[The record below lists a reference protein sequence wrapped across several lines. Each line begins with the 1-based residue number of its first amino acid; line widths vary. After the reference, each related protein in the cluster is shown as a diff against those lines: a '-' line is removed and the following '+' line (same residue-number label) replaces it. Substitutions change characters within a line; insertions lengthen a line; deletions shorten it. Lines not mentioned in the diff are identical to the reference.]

1 MKRAVNYLRGTATLT
16 ARGLFPERLLNLCA
30 QEGVACW
37 ALEWTDSHTMR
48 LTTYRRSLPQ
58 LRRLAQRVGC
68 EVEVEGT
75 RGLPDFLSRF
85 RRRYAFLIG
94 LAFALLAVSVL
105 SRFILTVEVVG
116 SEKVPTAQILSELRR
131 YGVRPGAYGPGLDRK
146 TIAQQVLRG
155 L

>member
-68 EVEVEGT
+68 EVEVDCRT
-75 RGLPDFLSRF
+75 FCP
-85 RRRYAFLIG
+85 
-94 LAFALLAVSVL
+94 
-105 SRFILTVEVVG
+105 G
-116 SEKVPTAQILSELRR
+116 SGGGMPSSSGWPSPCWR
-131 YGVRPGAYGPGLDRK
+131 
-146 TIAQQVLRG
+146 
-155 L
+155 